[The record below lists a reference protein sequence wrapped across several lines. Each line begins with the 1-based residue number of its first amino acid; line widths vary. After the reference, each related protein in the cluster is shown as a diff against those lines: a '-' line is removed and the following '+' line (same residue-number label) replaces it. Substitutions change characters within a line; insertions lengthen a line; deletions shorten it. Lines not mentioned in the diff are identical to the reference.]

1 MAKRKTG
8 GRNNVGRMTAR
19 GIGGGHKQ
27 RYRIID
33 FKREK
38 MGVEA
43 TVEAIEY
50 DPNRSARIALLKYK
64 DGEKR
69 YILAPIGLA
78 VGAKVMSGPDAELSV
93 GNALPLKKIIPGMPI
108 HNIELHRGHGGQ
120 ICRSAGGAA
129 QITASEGDFVTVKL
143 PSSEIRLINREC
155 YATIGQIGNTDHI
168 NIMLGKAAGTVGW
181 DGAAFPAVWPA
192 TRLIIRWGWPGQ
204 EQGRWR
210 MASPVFAVGPA
221 GQGRQD
227 APAEEVFE
235 LDDLGEKEEING
247 TFPKKRPVCRRSS
260 DGEGRDHADEREE
273 ADQDVVTSVDDCSGV
288 CGTHIFGS

>member
-1 MAKRKTG
+1 MGLKTFRPLTPSLRGTVLSDFSEITKRTPEAKLTVAKRRTG

-33 FKREK
+33 FKRDK
-38 MGVEA
+38 VGVEA

-78 VGAKVMSGPDAELSV
+78 VGAKVKSGPDAEPSV

-108 HNIELHRGHGGQ
+108 HNIELHRGRGGQ

-129 QITASEGDFVTVKL
+129 QLCD
-143 PSSEIRLINREC
+143 
-155 YATIGQIGNTDHI
+155 GQVAFERDSPHQPRVLRDDRTDWQHRSHQYHA
-168 NIMLGKAAGTVGW
+168 GKGRTEPLA
-181 DGAAFPAVWPA
+181 WPA
-192 TRLIIRWGWPGQ
+192 RHFPRYGPQPGGSPDGWWSGQ

-210 MASPVFAVGPA
+210 MASPVFAVGLA
-221 GQGRQD
+221 
-227 APAEEVFE
+227 
-235 LDDLGEKEEING
+235 
-247 TFPKKRPVCRRSS
+247 
-260 DGEGRDHADEREE
+260 GEGR
-273 ADQDVVTSVDDCSGV
+273 
-288 CGTHIFGS
+288 